1 MQNRQKSRGVALFL
15 ASSAYV
21 GYFPIAPGTAGSV
34 VGVFLD
40 LGLRATGS
48 LWVHAAVILAVTV
61 AGVWAAGVVEKQLA
75 AKDPSVVVIDEVAG
89 MLLALYLLPL
99 SWLGY
104 LVGFLVFRLFDIVK
118 PFPARQSER
127 LPGGIG
133 IMVDDLI
140 AGLYTHLVLRFVS
153 LWWPALLIG

>member
-1 MQNRQKSRGVALFL
+1 MHKSRGVALFL
-15 ASSAYV
+15 ASWAYV

-34 VGVFLD
+34 VGVLLD
-40 LGLRATGS
+40 LGLRATVS
-48 LWVHAAVILAVTV
+48 SWLQAVVIFSISA
-61 AGVWAAGVVEKQLA
+61 AGVWAAGVVERQLA

-104 LVGFLVFRLFDIVK
+104 FVGFLVFRLFDIVK

-140 AGLYTHLVLRFVS
+140 AGLYTHLFLRLVS
-153 LWWPALLIG
+153 LWWPALLVG

>member
-1 MQNRQKSRGVALFL
+1 
-15 ASSAYV
+15 
-21 GYFPIAPGTAGSV
+21 YFPIAPGTAGSV
-34 VGVFLD
+34 VGVLLD
-40 LGLRATGS
+40 LGLRATVS
-48 LWVHAAVILAVTV
+48 SWLQAVVFFSISA
-61 AGVWAAGVVEKQLA
+61 AGVWAAGVVERQLA

-104 LVGFLVFRLFDIVK
+104 FVGFLVFRLFDIVK

-140 AGLYTHLVLRFVS
+140 AGLYTHLFLRLVS
-153 LWWPALLIG
+153 LWWPALLVG